1 MQVFACIRR
10 KLQVDTC
17 IMSKFYQ
24 SDRLSILARYTSVV
38 AVAIASSSLPLKD
51 AADDQTRDDQTRVE
65 SSESGRSEVT
75 DSVVLN

>member
-1 MQVFACIRR
+1 
-10 KLQVDTC
+10 
-17 IMSKFYQ
+17 MSKFYQ
-24 SDRLSILARYTSVV
+24 SDRLNILARYTSVV

-51 AADDQTRDDQTRVE
+51 AANDQTRDDQTRVE

>member
-1 MQVFACIRR
+1 MQVFACIRQE
-10 KLQVDTC
+10 LQVDTC

-24 SDRLSILARYTSVV
+24 SERLSILARYTSVV

-51 AADDQTRDDQTRVE
+51 GANDQTRDDQARVE

-75 DSVVLN
+75 DSVVLD

>member
-1 MQVFACIRR
+1 MQVFTCIRQG
-10 KLQVDTC
+10 LQVATC

-24 SDRLSILARYTSVV
+24 SERLSILPRYTSVV

-51 AADDQTRDDQTRVE
+51 AANDQTRDDQARVE

-75 DSVVLN
+75 DSVVLD